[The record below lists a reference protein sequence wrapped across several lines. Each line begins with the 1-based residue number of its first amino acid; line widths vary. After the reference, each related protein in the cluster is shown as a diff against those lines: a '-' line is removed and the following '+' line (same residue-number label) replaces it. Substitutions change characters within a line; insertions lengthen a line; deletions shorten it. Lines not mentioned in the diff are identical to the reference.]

1 MKNGREF
8 PLWDGRRYVFAEA
21 PVLVYLELT
30 RACDLAC
37 RHCRA
42 EAIPY
47 RHPLELSTAEVV
59 GLIADLARFHRR
71 PHLVLTGGDPLKRP
85 DLFEILAEAQRLGQP
100 VSVTPSGTYGLTPA
114 VIGRLRDA
122 GVASLA
128 LSLDG
133 SDPAHHDG
141 IRGVPG
147 SFGWT
152 ERALRAALE
161 AGLPVQVNTLV
172 CQETADDLP
181 RIYDFL
187 SRFPIVRWSL
197 FFLIRVGR
205 GQVMRELSPAE
216 AERLMGWL
224 LDLSREAPFEIKPTE
239 ALHYRRIAV
248 QRAQA
253 AGRVEAVI
261 RSPVGRGFGIRDGN
275 GIIFVSHIG
284 DVFPSG
290 FLPVQAGNVRH
301 ASLVDLY
308 RDAPLLRALRDPD
321 RFYGKCGR
329 CEFREICGG
338 SRARAYAWTGN
349 PLASDPLCPY
359 RPGTAAAAGPQEQ
372 ARARA

>member
-1 MKNGREF
+1 MKNGPQF

-42 EAIPY
+42 EAIPH

-59 GLIADLARFHRR
+59 GLIADLGRFRRR

-85 DLFEILAEAQRLGQP
+85 DLFEILAEARRLGQP

-141 IRGVPG
+141 IRGVAG
-147 SFGWT
+147 SFSWT
-152 ERALRAALE
+152 YRALRAALD

-172 CQETADDLP
+172 CRETAEDLP
-181 RIYDFL
+181 RIYELL
-187 SRFPIVRWSL
+187 SGLPIVRWSL

-205 GQVMRELSPAE
+205 GRVMRELPPAE
-216 AERLMGWL
+216 AERLLGRL
-224 LDLSREAPFEIKPTE
+224 LDLSREAPFEVKLTE
-239 ALHYRRIAV
+239 AHHYRRIAV

-253 AGRVEAVI
+253 AGRVEDVV

-275 GIIFVSHIG
+275 GIVFVSHIG
-284 DVFPSG
+284 NVFPSG
-290 FLPVQAGNVRH
+290 FLPVRVGNVRQ

-308 RDAPLLRALRDPD
+308 RDAPLLRALRNPD
-321 RFYGKCGR
+321 GFYGKCGR

-338 SRARAYAWTGN
+338 SRARANALTAN

-359 RPGTAAAAGPQEQ
+359 RPGTAAAAGSQERT
-372 ARARA
+372 RAGA

>member
-1 MKNGREF
+1 MKNSRLF

-42 EAIPY
+42 EAIPH
-47 RHPLELSTAEVV
+47 RHPLELTTAEVV
-59 GLIADLARFHRR
+59 NLIADLGSFPRR

-85 DLFEILAEAQRLGQP
+85 DLFEILAEARRLGQP

-114 VIGRLRDA
+114 VVGRLRDA

-147 SFGWT
+147 SFAWT
-152 ERALRAALE
+152 ARALRAALE
-161 AGLPVQVNTLV
+161 AGLAVQVNTLV
-172 CQETADDLP
+172 CRETVDDLP

-187 SRFPIVRWSL
+187 SRLPIVRWSL

-205 GQVMRELSPAE
+205 GRVMRELSPAQ
-216 AERLMGWL
+216 AEQLMGRL
-224 LDLSREAPFEIKPTE
+224 LDLSRTAPFEVKLTE
-239 ALHYRRIAV
+239 AHHYRRIAI
-248 QRAQA
+248 QRARA
-253 AGRVEAVI
+253 AGRIEEVV

-275 GIIFVSHIG
+275 GIVFVSHIG
-284 DVFPSG
+284 NVFPSG
-290 FLPVQAGNVRH
+290 FLPVRVGNVRQT
-301 ASLVDLY
+301 SLVDLY
-308 RDAPLLRALRDPD
+308 REAPLLRALRNPD
-321 RFYGKCGR
+321 SFYGKCGR
-329 CEFREICGG
+329 CEFREVCGG
-338 SRARAYAWTGN
+338 SRARAYALTGN

-359 RPGTAAAAGPQEQ
+359 RPGRTGVPEPSGGV
-372 ARARA
+372 RARP